1 MEFNPEGC
9 QRQTFYKAAW
19 DNKKASFSRPSGIVI
34 VRPDKWQLF
43 YQADNLLFAAG
54 AMIWF
59 EEIEKAGLIF
69 QKYQKI
75 MQELS
80 EEWILEHRKRSYEK
94 IKKDELFI
102 QTHLAAREGNTDQL
116 KGLLTQLY
124 EKICLTEGGLLMEG
138 KNLMESEE
146 IKSEEEI
153 YQILK
158 RAEVGI
164 LMVEHGMD
172 VSVIECTDWLYDD
185 ILRKHTPYEE
195 IQLRPV
201 IEKQLY
207 RQYDIYKTSE
217 LPVKMKYI
225 LSELCVRKK
234 KQEAGETEGVEGL
247 EIKNL
252 EILTRIVADGKGDV
266 TELMKEC
273 MYNIPLEENIRETV
287 KTRGNL
293 QDYRKLTFRLGMLY
307 CNQGKYKEC
316 LNILG
321 EAAHTETLPFNE
333 KLIVRIE
340 EYMQKYKDVIES
352 DRISDFIAPGILY
365 ALKIKEGKADLV
377 CSGQLP
383 ISI

>member
-252 EILTRIVADGKGDV
+252 EILTRIV
-266 TELMKEC
+266 
-273 MYNIPLEENIRETV
+273 ETV